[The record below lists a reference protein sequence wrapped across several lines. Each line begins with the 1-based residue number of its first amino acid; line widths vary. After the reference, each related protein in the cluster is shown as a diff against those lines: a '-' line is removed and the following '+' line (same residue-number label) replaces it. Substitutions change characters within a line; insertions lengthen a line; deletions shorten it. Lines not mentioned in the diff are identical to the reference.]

1 MRRIDSYQVLSEKT
15 ELLITQH
22 VLAFIGQGWE
32 PLGGVQVVEMRERR
46 DQAPGLRFYQVVV
59 RYRALEE
66 KPPLD
71 YGPPQLVS
79 DQPPEG

>member
-22 VLAFIGQGWE
+22 VLAFIGHGWE

-59 RYRALEE
+59 RYKEVDGGA
-66 KPPLD
+66 
-71 YGPPQLVS
+71 
-79 DQPPEG
+79 